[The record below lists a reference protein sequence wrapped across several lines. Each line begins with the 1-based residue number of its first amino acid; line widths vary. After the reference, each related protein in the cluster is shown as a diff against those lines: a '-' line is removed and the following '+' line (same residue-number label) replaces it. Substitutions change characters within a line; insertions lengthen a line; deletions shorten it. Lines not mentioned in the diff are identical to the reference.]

1 MRLPP
6 YSTRAANP
14 QSMVSVGDLPK
25 ESYRMV
31 TRFGVPATAMCASS
45 RMKTAK
51 ARKEMCR
58 ILVPPWCSVL
68 FLIDVARIGP
78 PYGEYEIFASC
89 IFRVWSVH
97 SCEFPILCRKV
108 GQRQASAAL
117 LNVDSRPAQSKPGSA
132 IRDKWSANRSY
143 PETG

>member
-14 QSMVSVGDLPK
+14 QSMVIDGDLPN
-25 ESYRMV
+25 ESYKMV
-31 TRFGVPATAMCASS
+31 TRFGVLATAMCASS

-78 PYGEYEIFASC
+78 PYGEYTKSLHRGFLGSGVST
-89 IFRVWSVH
+89 RVNSRFSGARSGNV
-97 SCEFPILCRKV
+97 SERGSIECR
-108 GQRQASAAL
+108 
-117 LNVDSRPAQSKPGSA
+117 
-132 IRDKWSANRSY
+132 
-143 PETG
+143 